1 MTNTTTPVD
10 TWEMV
15 LAHRLYRREFRIL
28 PAVIRAVPAGD
39 LARSRTVGG
48 HLATVVTMLHHHHEA
63 EDELLW
69 PIMLDRVGLHADLV
83 HRMEA
88 QHSRLEGLL
97 SRLIPLNGSWRAT
110 ASADTRDQLADLL
123 AQASAVLDEH
133 LDDEERDLLPLV
145 AAHVTQAE
153 WDAMNKR
160 ARGGPP
166 VNLKLA
172 LIQLGAMLE
181 DATAEERRRFLTELP
196 PPARLLWRMFGKST
210 YAKARD
216 QVRRGPARRAA

>member
-1 MTNTTTPVD
+1 MTTTTTPVD

-28 PAVIRAVPAGD
+28 PAVIRAVASGD
-39 LARSRTVGG
+39 RSRATTVGD
-48 HLATVVTMLHHHHEA
+48 HLAVVYTMLHHHHEA

-69 PIMLDRVGLHADLV
+69 PIMLDRVGPQAELV

-88 QHSRLEGLL
+88 QHSRLESVLAQ
-97 SRLIPLNGSWRAT
+97 ITDVNGRWRT
-110 ASADTRDQLADLL
+110 GASVADRDQLANLV
-123 AQASAVLDEH
+123 AQASAILDEH

-145 AAHVTQAE
+145 SAHVTQAE

-166 VNLKLA
+166 TNLKLA
-172 LIQLGAMLE
+172 LVQVGAMLE
-181 DATAEERRRFLTELP
+181 DATTEEHRRFLAELP
-196 PPARLLWRMFGKST
+196 PPARLLWKLFGKGT
-210 YAKARD
+210 YTKARD
-216 QVRRGPARRAA
+216 AVRRGPARR